1 MAKIRVYDLAK
12 EFGMKSKDLADRLV
26 ELGYPVVSHSSTVED
41 DMAADIRKK
50 IGGTAVSSAA
60 PVGRIE
66 AKGRAENNSP
76 WGSTVVR
83 RRSKAD
89 KEEAAKQQELAETRA
104 LEEEALAAEARLLDT
119 LDAGRDADIDADSD
133 VENEAAPVVEAAA
146 EEQFEDARAAARPE
160 DDSANE
166 VEPQAEAGTSAQ
178 EPGEVLQDAP
188 AVDRDEAG
196 AQVATAAVQENG
208 ADNAAAADLAAREGA
223 DASAQ
228 EPVEKTESKAAQ
240 EKSTAES
247 TQKPKEKA
255 GRKQADPAQ
264 PERPKPLAKIVGRV
278 VIPTQSEPTR
288 PEPRRPSRPAAA
300 KPGSRPAQAAA
311 DPAATQDASG
321 RNDSRGKKKG
331 RRVVAIHAEDE
342 AADRRT
348 AKGGK
353 KGKGGR
359 ETFSSDADGE
369 FVRHRKGKK
378 RKDGRQERDIAQ
390 QVAETRAI
398 KRRIKVVETISV
410 GDLAKR
416 MSVKASEVIAALMG
430 LGVMANLNQAL
441 DVDTASLV
449 ATDFGFE
456 VEQAMH
462 AELEV
467 DALQELEV
475 EQGGD
480 ALPRPPVVTVMGH
493 VDHGKTSILDAIR
506 KTDVALGEAG
516 GITQHIGAYHV
527 QGPSG
532 SLTFVDTP
540 GHAAFTEMRSRG
552 AKVTDIVVLVVAAD
566 DGVMEQTKE
575 AIAHAKAA
583 EVPIVVAVN
592 KIDKDG
598 ADPERVRRE
607 LSDYGLIPE
616 SWGGQT
622 IYCETSAKK
631 GDGIANLLES
641 IQLQAEILELRAD
654 PSRKAKGVVIEAQ
667 LHKGRGPVATVL
679 VQEGTLQPGDNFVA
693 GMYSG
698 KVRLLTNE
706 RGEQV
711 DAAGPS
717 IPVEIQGLSGVP
729 QAGDEFVVL
738 TDEKMAKSV
747 ASARQLKARET
758 ELAAVSKVSLDNL
771 FEKMAE
777 QDVKELRVILRAD
790 VQGTLEAFG
799 QAAENLSTDT
809 IRVRSLHEGTGSITE
824 SDIHLAAASD
834 AIIIGFNVRPSVKV
848 KELADHEGV
857 DVRSY
862 DVIYHALE
870 DIEKAMK
877 GMLEPTYEERV
888 IGTAE
893 VRETFQVPK
902 VGMIAGCAV
911 ISGKMVR
918 NARVRVLRDGI
929 VVYTGKISSLKRFKD
944 DAKEVL
950 TGFECG
956 IGVENYNDIKLG
968 DHLEA
973 FVLDEVEATL

>member
-1 MAKIRVYDLAK
+1 MAKVRIYDLAK
-12 EFGMKSKDLADRLV
+12 ELGMKSKELTGRLI
-26 ELGYPVVSHSSTVED
+26 EWGYPVVNHSSSIEE
-41 DMAADIRKK
+41 DMAADIRKR
-50 IGGTAVSSAA
+50 IAGAAVAGVA
-60 PVGRIE
+60 PTVGRIE
-66 AKGRAENNSP
+66 PKGRAENGNP
-76 WGSTVVR
+76 WGATVVR

-104 LEEEALAAEARLLDT
+104 LEEEALAAEARLLDR
-119 LDAGRDADIDADSD
+119 LES
-133 VENEAAPVVEAAA
+133 
-146 EEQFEDARAAARPE
+146 
-160 DDSANE
+160 
-166 VEPQAEAGTSAQ
+166 
-178 EPGEVLQDAP
+178 AP
-188 AVDRDEAG
+188 AVDAVIEADTETETEAEVVAAEAVAERPSESPQSKDTEEKSAPVERKSAPVREESKELPTQSEEAP
-196 AQVATAAVQENG
+196 AQVEAMAEEPAAEPE
-208 ADNAAAADLAAREGA
+208 APAADAVAPRRTG
-223 DASAQ
+223 
-228 EPVEKTESKAAQ
+228 KG
-240 EKSTAES
+240 
-247 TQKPKEKA
+247 KA
-255 GRKQADPAQ
+255 GEPPVAAQ

-278 VIPTQSEPTR
+278 VIPTQNEPAR
-288 PEPRRPSRPAAA
+288 PEPRRQPKPPVAKAGGRPSPAASD
-300 KPGSRPAQAAA
+300 PGAIA
-311 DPAATQDASG
+311 DAG
-321 RNDSRGKKKG
+321 RGDVRGKKKG
-331 RRVVAIHAEDE
+331 RRGGGGEEDALE
-342 AADRRT
+342 RKAT
-348 AKGGK
+348 KGGK
-353 KGKGGR
+353 KGKR
-359 ETFSSDADGE
+359 EEFGHEADGD

-378 RKDGRQERDIAQ
+378 KKDMRGERDAAPI
-390 QVAETRAI
+390 AETKAI
-398 KRRIKVVETISV
+398 KRRIRVVETISV

-416 MSVKASEVIAALMG
+416 MSVKANEVIAALMR
-430 LGVMANLNQAL
+430 LGVMATLNQAL
-441 DVDTASLV
+441 DVETAALV
-449 ATDFGFE
+449 ASDFGFE

-467 DALQELEV
+467 EALQELEV
-475 EQGGD
+475 EQGGE

-527 QGPSG
+527 QGPAG

-583 EVPIVVAVN
+583 DVPIVVAVN

-607 LSDYGLIPE
+607 LSDFGLIPE
-616 SWGGQT
+616 AWGGQT

-654 PSRKAKGVVIEAQ
+654 PTRKARGVVIEAQ

-679 VQEGTLQPGDNFVA
+679 VQEGTLRPGDNFVA

-698 KVRLLTNE
+698 KVRMLINE

-711 DAAGPS
+711 EEAGPS
-717 IPVEIQGLSGVP
+717 IPVEVQGISGVP

-790 VQGTLEAFG
+790 VQGTLQAFG
-799 QAAENLSTDT
+799 QAAENLSTQT

-824 SDIHLAAASD
+824 NDIHLAAASD
-834 AIIIGFNVRPSVKV
+834 AIIIGFNVRPTVKV
-848 KELADHEGV
+848 KELAEQEGV

-877 GMLEPTYEERV
+877 GMLEPTFEERV

-893 VRETFQVPK
+893 VRNTFQVPK
-902 VGMIAGCAV
+902 VGVIAGCAV
-911 ISGKMVR
+911 LSGKMMR
-918 NARVRVLRDGI
+918 NARVRVLRDGV
-929 VVYTGKISSLKRFKD
+929 VVYTGKIGSLKRFKE
-944 DAKEVL
+944 DAREVL

-956 IGVENYNDIKLG
+956 IGVENFNDIKLG
-968 DHLEA
+968 DTLEA